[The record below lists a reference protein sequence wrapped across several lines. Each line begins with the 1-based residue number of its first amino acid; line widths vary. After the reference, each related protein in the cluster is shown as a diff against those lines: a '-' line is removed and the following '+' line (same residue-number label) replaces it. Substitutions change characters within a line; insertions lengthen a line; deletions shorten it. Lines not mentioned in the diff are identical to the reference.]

1 MNSSKSN
8 QKEEN
13 SDESIKTQ
21 NTSTSFYMKKPT
33 LDKEDLELATNKLFS
48 RHFKENRGRELVK
61 HHLDSYNNFISEK
74 INHIFDGFNPV
85 EITHQYLPE
94 LSELH
99 GVPMFKYYMNIKM
112 HNYSITKPLIH
123 EKDGSTKVMMPID
136 ARNRNLTYS
145 SPMTIDMVI
154 ETRTFDE
161 EKQDYV
167 NDRKYMNNIPLGHLP
182 VMVGSRYC
190 NLNLDPGCRDECPY
204 DLLGYFIINGT
215 EKVIIPQ
222 DRIAENKTCVF
233 INNKDPAYS
242 YIAEI
247 RSVQENKFS
256 VPKTTTLKLSS
267 KPNQF
272 GHYIRCNIHHIKY
285 DIPLFVLFRAFG
297 IESDKQIIEYIVYD
311 PEDPSNE
318 DILKELVG
326 SVEESNRIL
335 YKREAMEFLLHHM
348 NINGYPKEYL
358 GNKIKRMEILENIL
372 KNECLPHAG
381 ESLHK
386 KALYLGYM
394 VNKLLKCSIG
404 KMVLEERDSYINK
417 RIDTPGILL
426 ANLLRQYYG
435 KVIKEM
441 KNMVQKDIKN
451 TVSQNVKF
459 QNAIN
464 RVNIPKLVKPTTI
477 TSGLKFSLATGNWGI
492 KNNKTKSGVAQ
503 VLNRLTYN
511 GTVSHMRRINTPI
524 DKTAKLVQPRKLH
537 GTQIGIICPAET
549 PEGVS
554 VGLVKN
560 MSIMS
565 SITINSNS
573 MHLRELLNQI
583 EGMQIFNG
591 DNIYIFANQST
602 KIIVNGDL
610 VGAHMEPFNV
620 YSILKKFKRKGVINV
635 FTGITW
641 NIAQS
646 EICINTEGGRFVRPF
661 YIVDN
666 FENGQDIRLKRSMIR
681 KIMHGEMT
689 LTDLV
694 TNNQQNDMSTDDI
707 EDDSV
712 IEYLDVEEVNTAM
725 IAMKYEDL
733 QSGFKGAMYPIR
745 YTHLEM
751 DPSLMMGV
759 MAASIPFS
767 DHNQAPRNCYQSSMA
782 KQAIGVYST
791 KFRHRYDTMA
801 HVLNYGQKSIVTTR
815 PAKLVNADELPSGVN
830 AIVAIATYTG
840 YNQEDSLVMNQ
851 SAVDRGMFQSTYY
864 KTYKEQ
870 NNKNHSTGEEE
881 FFCRPDGRKTIK
893 MKPYNYDKLGP
904 DGFVPE
910 NTFVE
915 TGDIIMGKCMP
926 QKQGDVIL
934 NKDASVL
941 IKDNE
946 QGFIDKNYYNE
957 KYFGNINGDGYTF
970 AKVRTRSDRIPSIGD
985 KFSSKMG
992 QKGTNG
998 ILLREEDMPFTKD
1011 GIRPDIIINPHAI
1024 PSRMTIGQLVECIM
1038 GKACT
1043 VLGTLGDGTPFTD
1056 LSVEDIA
1063 QALEDNGL
1071 ERYGNEI
1078 MYNSQT
1084 GEQMKTDI
1092 FIGPTFYQ
1100 RLKHM
1105 TQDKIHSRGSNG
1117 PVVLLHR
1124 QPSEGR
1130 LRNGGLRIGEMET
1143 NCLISHGISAFMKEK
1158 LMECSDNY
1166 RVFICKK
1173 CGMIAS
1179 VNPSNNVFNCTYCK
1193 NTTNFAES
1201 RVPYAFKL
1209 FMQEIQTMSIGT
1221 KFICYSPYT

>member
-1 MNSSKSN
+1 MESKKIVN
-8 QKEEN
+8 NEEL
-13 SDESIKTQ
+13 EAI
-21 NTSTSFYMKKPT
+21 TS
-33 LDKEDLELATNKLFS
+33 KLFT
-48 RHFKENRGRELVK
+48 RYFKENRGRELVK
-61 HHLDSYNNFISEK
+61 HHIDSYNRFLSDIIKN
-74 INHIFDGFNPV
+74 IFDGFNPV
-85 EITHQYLPE
+85 EIVHHYLPE

-99 GVPMFKYYMNIKM
+99 GVPMFKYYMDIKLQ
-112 HNYSITKPLIH
+112 NYSITKPVIH
-123 EKDGSTKVMMPID
+123 ERDGSTKVMTPMD

-145 SPMTIDMVI
+145 APMTIDMVI
-154 ETRTFDE
+154 YSRTYNEETQE
-161 EKQDYV
+161 YIQEK
-167 NDRKYMNNIPLGHLP
+167 KCMNNIPLGHIP

-190 NLNLDPGCRDECPY
+190 ILSLDTACRDECPY
-204 DLLGYFIINGT
+204 DLFGYFIVNGT

-272 GHYIRCNIHHIKY
+272 GHFIRCNIHHIKY

-297 IESDKQIIEYIVYD
+297 VESDKDIISYIVYD
-311 PEDPSNE
+311 VDDPANE

-326 SVEESNRIL
+326 SVEEGNNIL
-335 YKREAMEFLLHHM
+335 YKREAMEFLLKYM
-348 NINGYPKEYL
+348 NINGYPREYL
-358 GNKIKRMEILENIL
+358 GNKIKRMEILGNIL
-372 KNECLPHAG
+372 KNECLPHVG

-394 VNKLLKCSIG
+394 ANKLIKCSIG
-404 KMVLEERDSYINK
+404 KLSLEERDSYINK
-417 RIDTPGILL
+417 RIDTPGILM

-451 TVSQNVKF
+451 TVSQTMKF
-459 QNAIN
+459 SSTIN
-464 RVNIPKLVKPTTI
+464 RVNILKLIKPTTI

-511 GTVSHMRRINTPI
+511 GTVSHLRRINTPI
-524 DKTAKLVQPRKLH
+524 DKTAKLIQPRKLH
-537 GTQIGIICPAET
+537 GTQMGIICPAET

-565 SITINSNS
+565 SITISSNS
-573 MHLRELLNQI
+573 MHLRELLNDI
-583 EGMQIFNG
+583 EGVKLFTG
-591 DNIYIFANQST
+591 DNIYIFGQKST
-602 KIIVNGDL
+602 RVFVNGDL
-610 VGAHMEPFNV
+610 IGAHDEP
-620 YSILKKFKRKGVINV
+620 YYLYRILKKFKRKGVINV
-635 FTGITW
+635 YTGIVW
-641 NIAQS
+641 NIAQC
-646 EICINTEGGRFVRPF
+646 ELCINTEGGRFVRPF

-666 FENGQDIRLKRSMIR
+666 TEHGQDIRIRPWMIG
-681 KIMHGEMT
+681 KIMKGELT
-689 LTDLV
+689 FTDLV
-694 TNNQQNDMSTDDI
+694 TNNRNDSNKVDDI

-712 IEYLDVEEVNTAM
+712 IEFLDVEETNTAM

-733 QSGFKGAMYPIR
+733 KNGFRGAMYPVR

-782 KQAIGVYST
+782 KQAIGVYSSM
-791 KFRHRYDTMA
+791 FRKRYDTMG
-801 HVLNYGQKSIVTTR
+801 HVLNYGQKSIISTK
-815 PAKLVNADELPSGVN
+815 PSKLVNADELPSGVN
-830 AIVAIATYTG
+830 AIVAISTYTG
-840 YNQEDSLVMNQ
+840 FNQEDSLVMNK

-864 KTYKEQ
+864 RTYKEQ

-881 FFCRPDGRKTIK
+881 FFCRPTEKDTIK

-915 TGDIIMGKCMP
+915 TGDILIGKCMP

-934 NKDASVL
+934 NKDASVI

-946 QGFIDKNYYNE
+946 QGFVDKNYYNE
-957 KYFGNINGDGYTF
+957 KYFGNVNGDGYTF
-970 AKVRTRSDRIPSIGD
+970 AKVRLRSDRIPTIGD

-998 ILLREEDMPFTKD
+998 MLLREEDMPFTRD

-1024 PSRMTIGQLVECIM
+1024 PSRMTIGQLIECVM

-1043 VLGTLGDGTPFTD
+1043 MLGTFGDGTPFTD

-1105 TQDKIHSRGSNG
+1105 TQDKIHSRASNG

-1124 QPSEGR
+1124 QPCEGR
-1130 LRNGGLRIGEMET
+1130 QRNGGLRAGEMEVE
-1143 NCLISHGISAFMKEK
+1143 CILSHGIMHFLKERF
-1158 LMECSDNY
+1158 MECSDNY
-1166 RVFICKK
+1166 RIFTCKK
-1173 CGMIAS
+1173 CGMMAE
-1179 VNPSNNVFNCTYCK
+1179 VNPEKNIYRCRVCK
-1193 NTTNFAES
+1193 NTTHFSEQ

-1209 FMQEIQTMSIGT
+1209 LLQEIQTMCIGT
-1221 KFICYSPYT
+1221 RFITSK